1 MRLTIT
7 ANAFADG
14 FWAVLPIRGI
24 FGGHGGADQVKL
36 VGPFRRV
43 LAGFDGSPD
52 GAEAVRGAA
61 AIAARDGGHVVA
73 LSVLLR
79 PGAHADGN
87 EEQDGQAKDMSERA
101 EALFA
106 ELHRE
111 LPSLGSVRMTAHVVY
126 ADGRSPGKVVTDYA
140 AEHGFDV
147 LVLGRHG
154 DGRRRKS
161 RLGQVADTA
170 VQACPVP
177 VLLMSAR

>member
-1 MRLTIT
+1 VR
-7 ANAFADG
+7 
-14 FWAVLPIRGI
+14 
-24 FGGHGGADQVKL
+24 L

-52 GAEAVRGAA
+52 GVDALRGAA

-79 PGAHADGN
+79 SGLHTDGTT
-87 EEQDGQAKDMSERA
+87 ELDGQAEGLSRQV

-106 ELHRE
+106 ELRRE
-111 LPSLGSVRMTAHVVY
+111 LPPGSSVRMTAHVVY

-170 VQACPVP
+170 VQACSIP

>member
-1 MRLTIT
+1 
-7 ANAFADG
+7 
-14 FWAVLPIRGI
+14 
-24 FGGHGGADQVKL
+24 VKL

-52 GAEAVRGAA
+52 AADAVRGAA

-73 LSVLLR
+73 LCVVPHPPLR
-79 PGAHADGN
+79 VDGSAT
-87 EEQDGQAKDMSERA
+87 QDGQARGISELA
-101 EALFA
+101 EALLA
-106 ELHRE
+106 DIRRE
-111 LPSLGSVRMTAHVVY
+111 LPPGSSVRLTAHVAY
-126 ADGRSPGKVVTDYA
+126 ADGRSTGQVVTEYA

-161 RLGQVADTA
+161 RLGQVADSA
-170 VQACPVP
+170 VQTCSVP

>member
-1 MRLTIT
+1 VR
-7 ANAFADG
+7 
-14 FWAVLPIRGI
+14 
-24 FGGHGGADQVKL
+24 L

-73 LSVLLR
+73 LSVILR
-79 PGAHADGN
+79 PGAHADG
-87 EEQDGQAKDMSERA
+87 DGGQNGLAKEISERA

-106 ELHRE
+106 DVRRE
-111 LPSLGSVRMTAHVVY
+111 LPPGSTVRITAHVVY
-126 ADGRSPGKVVTDYA
+126 ADGRSTGQIVTDYA

-154 DGRRRKS
+154 GGRRRAS
-161 RLGQVADTA
+161 RLGQVADCA
-170 VQACPVP
+170 VQACSVP
-177 VLLMSAR
+177 VLLMSAQ